1 MTFESALTNAL
12 SGMVSGPSCLKS
24 AVTFH
29 LGKKISK
36 KVDIFK
42 IIEKRLVVDPN
53 DKIRELIQYYLSK
66 WDYAERD
73 SWTEET
79 KKNTN
84 QRRNLIVKLLK
95 LPLRLIEKINY
106 DIPVF
111 TDTKEAMIE
120 SERDSSRD
128 WFTKQFASTHNY
140 YWENVVKNLQDNRIK
155 SSKGK
160 SEVLKTVAAIDSI
173 TTSILNRISNPRDK
187 LAQRKRGLVVGYVQS
202 GKTTNFISLVAKAI
216 DSGYKIIIVL
226 AGLTDL
232 LRKQTQ
238 KRVDMDLVG
247 IEQVGL
253 PPQENDII
261 SEHEYATDSDW
272 PSNFIQY
279 GCRPS
284 ERGEINI
291 DRITTSLIDFSYSS
305 TGTNRLRIVKKNKR
319 LPLYE
324 EQNIKH
330 ADSKVI
336 VIKKEKYR
344 LGYLI
349 KEVLDLSERER
360 NETPVLIIDDESDQ
374 ASVNTKS
381 ENKDKSAI
389 NKKITRIIELFKRTQ
404 YIGYTATP
412 FANVFINPKDNK
424 DLFPAD
430 FIFSLDRPPNYMGPK
445 EFTDVE
451 EAILGEGINE
461 KCHVRD
467 INQEDENEKLQEALD
482 SFLISGAIKC
492 YREDVGVLSFK
503 HHTML
508 FHQSTSKGEHE
519 SALIKIN
526 AIWQKSQ
533 YDSPRCFERLEKVFD
548 NFKSTWL
555 LKGRKSGLPFP
566 SNFAEIKKKALIKS
580 LARIRSG
587 NVVIKVNSDDDGEA
601 PDFSGS
607 RGIWKVLVGGAKL
620 SRGYTVE
627 GLTIS
632 FFQRNSNTQDTLMQM
647 GRWFGYRDGYED
659 LIRLYI
665 SRNILDRRGIRHD
678 LYEKFESLCRDEEEF
693 RKRLSIYS
701 SDKSVTPQRVPVFVY
716 NSHPFYRPTARH
728 KMRYAQVVSA
738 YSDYREPT
746 KQALSNKVDM
756 LHNIK
761 VFQSELANKT
771 FKKAKAVIELTRKKG
786 PTKVNGEFFITQLKS
801 EGILSILNKIK
812 WENDQNQILPETK
825 YIYDNKNKIKEW
837 LFVAPIID
845 GTDSFP
851 IADIKIPCLERTIAD
866 TRTRINAFNS
876 PKDVVFAKWLVSHID
891 SKAVTSP
898 GLRPNS
904 ERGVLLF
911 WPVLI
916 KDSQK
921 QHPRK
926 GWPPV
931 TGFALVM
938 PQILSSQSSTIYAVS
953 S

>member
-1 MTFESALTNAL
+1 MTVESALTSAL

-24 AVTFH
+24 AVNFY
-29 LGKKISK
+29 LGSKPFKKCELFEVI
-36 KVDIFK
+36 DR
-42 IIEKRLVVDPN
+42 RLGFDPN
-53 DKIRELIQYYLSK
+53 DKIRELIQHYLSK

-73 SWTEET
+73 IWVEDT
-79 KKNTN
+79 KKNTIP
-84 QRRNLIVKLLK
+84 RRDLILKRLK
-95 LPLRLIEKINY
+95 LPSNLIAKINY

-111 TDTKEAMIE
+111 TDTREALIE
-120 SERDSSRD
+120 SQIDLSPD
-128 WFTKQFASTHNY
+128 WFTKEFAATHNF
-140 YWENVVKNLQDNRIK
+140 YWQNVVKNLEDNRIK

-160 SEVLKTVAAIDSI
+160 SEVLKTVASIDSI
-173 TTSILNRISNPRDK
+173 TNSILNRISNPRNK
-187 LAQRKRGLVVGYVQS
+187 VAQRRKGLVVGYVQS

-238 KRVDMDLVG
+238 KRVDMDLIGV
-247 IEQVGL
+247 EQVGL
-253 PPQENDII
+253 PSKEPDNI
-261 SEHEYATDSDW
+261 SEHEYASDSDW

-279 GCRPS
+279 GCRP
-284 ERGEINI
+284 GEKGNINI

-319 LPLYE
+319 LPLFE
-324 EQNIKH
+324 EQNIQH
-330 ADSKVI
+330 ADAKVI
-336 VIKKEKYR
+336 IIKKEAYR

-349 KEVLDLSERER
+349 QEILDLSEKER

-374 ASVNTKS
+374 ASVNTKA

-389 NKKITRIIELFKRTQ
+389 NKKITKIIQLFKRAQ

-412 FANVFINPKDNK
+412 FANVFINPKDNQ
-424 DLFPAD
+424 DLFPSD

-451 EAILGEGINE
+451 ESTNGEGTNE
-461 KCHVRD
+461 ACHVRD
-467 INQEDENEKLQEALD
+467 INTKDEKATLQEALD
-482 SFLISGAIKC
+482 AFLISGAIKC
-492 YREDVGVLSFK
+492 YREKLGGLGFK

-508 FHQSTSKGEHE
+508 FHQSTSKGDHQ
-519 SALIKIN
+519 SALKKIN
-526 AIWQKSQ
+526 DIWQESK
-533 YDSPRCFERLEKVFD
+533 YDSPRCFERLEEVFAD
-548 NFKSTWL
+548 FRRTWK
-555 LKGRKSGLPFP
+555 LKGGKTNLHFPPEFAAIRKY
-566 SNFAEIKKKALIKS
+566 ALGES

-587 NVVIKVNSDDDGEA
+587 SVVIKVNSDKDGEA

-647 GRWFGYRDGYED
+647 GRWFGYRDGFED

-665 SRNILDRRGIRHD
+665 SRNILDRRGLKHD
-678 LYEKFESLCRDEEEF
+678 LYEKFESLCKDEEDF

-701 SDKSVTPQRVPVFVY
+701 HDKSITPQKVAVFVF
-716 NSHPFYRPTARH
+716 NSHPFYKPTARH

-746 KQALSNKVDM
+746 KQSLNKKSDM
-756 LHNIK
+756 FHNITT
-761 VFQSELANKT
+761 FQQELKNKDFT
-771 FKKAKAVIELTRKKG
+771 KTKAVISLEREKG
-786 PTKVNGEFFITQLKS
+786 PIKANGEFFVAKLKTP
-801 EGILSILNKIK
+801 GILNILNNIK
-812 WENDQNQILPETK
+812 WENQQNQISPEIK
-825 YIYDNKNKIKEW
+825 FISDNKNKFEEW
-837 LFVAPIID
+837 LFVAPIIH
-845 GTDSFP
+845 GKNTFP
-851 IADIKIPCLERTIAD
+851 IADVKIPCLERTIAD

-876 PKDVVFAKWLVSHID
+876 PKDVVFAKWLVSQGD
-891 SKAVTSP
+891 SKAVSCSA
-898 GLRPNS
+898 LRPNN

-916 KDSQK
+916 KDSK
-921 QHPRK
+921 KLGPRK

-931 TGFALVM
+931 TGFALAM
-938 PQILSSQSSTIYAVS
+938 PQILSPQTSTIYAVPS
-953 S
+953 